1 MTRACERHDT
11 IKKYKLIMKKGMV
24 MAWII
29 LLLGGV
35 IGIFW
40 KSEWVYALPTPVPAN
55 YHPVVTGTKISW
67 PSGSAALLPA
77 DHKPLLLHFFNPDC
91 PCSRFNVPHFRELVK
106 QYGQKVSFA
115 VVLMTDKN
123 YSPGDIRHRFDLP
136 ENIPVVRDSLIAI
149 ACGVYSTP
157 QAVVVDTS
165 GQLFYRGNYN
175 RNRYC
180 TDEKTS
186 YARQALESLLHN
198 DLHPTFDPMALKAY
212 GCKLP
217 TCTQ

>member
-1 MTRACERHDT
+1 MRYLDFKFNIYMT
-11 IKKYKLIMKKGMV
+11 KGMV
-24 MAWII
+24 LAWLI
-29 LLLGGV
+29 LLLTGI

-40 KSEWVYALPTPVPAN
+40 RSEMVYALPTPVPTN

-67 PSGSAALLPA
+67 PSSSAALFSA
-77 DHKPLLLHFFNPDC
+77 GRKPLLLHFFNPDC

-106 QYGQKVSFA
+106 QFGQKVGFA
-115 VVLMTDKN
+115 VVLMTDKE
-123 YSPGDIRHRFDLP
+123 YSPDDIRRGFDLP
-136 ENIPVVRDSLIAI
+136 GNIPVVRDSLLAA

-180 TDEKTS
+180 TDEKSS
-186 YARQALESLLHN
+186 YARLALESLLHH
-198 DLHPTFDPMALKAY
+198 DLHPIFDPQAIQAY

>member
-1 MTRACERHDT
+1 M
-11 IKKYKLIMKKGMV
+11 IPFKKHQFMKKRMV
-24 MAWII
+24 MAWLI
-29 LLLGGV
+29 LLSGGI

-40 KSEWVYALPTPVPAN
+40 RSEWVYALPTPVPVN

-67 PSGSAALLPA
+67 PPGSAALLPA

-106 QYGQKVSFA
+106 QYGQKVDFA
-115 VVLMTDKN
+115 VVLMTDKD

-136 ENIPVVRDSLIAI
+136 ENIPVIRDSLIAV

-186 YARQALESLLHN
+186 YARQALESLLHH

>member
-1 MTRACERHDT
+1 
-11 IKKYKLIMKKGMV
+11 MKKRMV
-24 MAWII
+24 MAWLT
-29 LLLGGV
+29 LLVTGV

-40 KSEWVYALPTPVPAN
+40 RSEWVYALPTPVPSN
-55 YHPVVTGTKISW
+55 YHAVVTGTKISW
-67 PSGSAALLPA
+67 PSRDAALLA
-77 DHKPLLLHFFNPDC
+77 GAHKPLLLHFFNPDC

-106 QYGQKVSFA
+106 QYGQRVSFA
-115 VVLMTDKN
+115 VVLMTDKD
-123 YSPGDIRHRFDLP
+123 YSPDDIRRRFDLP
-136 ENIPVVRDSLIAI
+136 GNIPVVRDSLIAA

-186 YARQALESLLHN
+186 YARLALESLLHN
-198 DLHPTFDPMALKAY
+198 DLHPNFDPMALKAY